1 MVESKYMSPVP
12 DTPAVDNPTGLVAK
26 ILPSSAVDGPGNRA
40 VVFLQGCDF
49 NCKYCHNPETRS
61 GCIHCGLCVPAC
73 PAGALSVYEGKVF
86 WDSERCTDCGTCLQV
101 CPHSSSPKAQT
112 LTVTEVLQRL
122 SRYFP
127 FIRGLTISGGECGL
141 QAAFLTSLVRRARK
155 VHQLGSLIDTNGS
168 TDYSRLSELVEDA
181 EGFMLDVKAW
191 DGAEHRAL
199 TGAPND
205 MVLKN
210 LEYLGRLGMLYEV
223 RTVVVPGLF
232 NAEQTVC
239 EVSRALVSCG
249 SRARY
254 KIIAFRPQGVR
265 PQYRDLPQP
274 DRKELVKLAM
284 LARSMGVQEV
294 VMV

>member
-1 MVESKYMSPVP
+1 
-12 DTPAVDNPTGLVAK
+12 
-26 ILPSSAVDGPGNRA
+26 
-40 VVFLQGCDF
+40 
-49 NCKYCHNPETRS
+49 
-61 GCIHCGLCVPAC
+61 
-73 PAGALSVYEGKVF
+73 
-86 WDSERCTDCGTCLQV
+86 
-101 CPHSSSPKAQT
+101 
-112 LTVTEVLQRL
+112 LQRL
-122 SRYFP
+122 SRYLP

-141 QAAFLTSLVRRARK
+141 QAAFLTALVRSARK

-168 TDYSRLSELVEDA
+168 TDYSRLPELVEDA